1 LFSTGVK
8 PPAGAAGVED
18 DADWDP
24 NVNRPAGVAELL
36 DVFSENVGLNV
47 KRGADEAV
55 ALAIDGAESV
65 VGLKPKSF
73 DEEGVDFVPLVG
85 ALCAGAPNVKG
96 AEGGGAVVC
105 VAGFAG

>member
-1 LFSTGVK
+1 MK

-18 DADWDP
+18 DADLDP
-24 NVNRPAGVAELL
+24 KVNRPAGVAELP

-73 DEEGVDFVPLVG
+73 EEERVDAVPLVG

-96 AEGGGAVVC
+96 AEGGGAAIC
-105 VAGFAG
+105 VAGSAG